1 VARPFVLDKMTWPEV
16 EAARQSIQLVVVPVG
31 STEQHGPNTTFDTD
45 TVRAYGF
52 CKLLEKAMHPRLLV
66 APPVTVGISYHHLK
80 FPGSL
85 TLKPE
90 TMIQYLVDLA
100 WSFAQHGFKRLL
112 FINGHGGNRPVLEL
126 ACVRIKHELGMVVGW
141 AGLMGDT
148 APDVVAAHARTPV
161 NGHACEIETSQLLYL
176 GGADSIRNE
185 TLRAADIKLPGWSKL
200 PIKMPRGFDE
210 ITERG
215 DLGDATQHSM
225 KIGRAVTEAVKDRL
239 VEAIERQL
247 LTQPV

>member
-1 VARPFVLDKMTWPEV
+1 MSRGTAYVLDKMTWPEV
-16 EAARQSIQLVVVPVG
+16 KEALETVKLALVPVG

-52 CKLLEKAMHPRLLV
+52 AKLLAEAMYPRVLV
-66 APPVTVGISYHHLK
+66 APPVTVGLSYHHLR

-90 TMIQYLVDLA
+90 TMIQCLVDIA
-100 WSFAQHGFKRLL
+100 WSLKQHGLNRVL

-126 ACVRIKHELGMVVGW
+126 ACTRIRHELDMVVGW
-141 AGLMGDT
+141 TGLMGDV
-148 APDVVAAHARTPV
+148 AADVVAAHAKTPV

-176 GGADSIRNE
+176 GGEDSVRFAA
-185 TLRAADIKLPGWSKL
+185 LRRADIKMPGWNKN

-215 DLGDATQHSM
+215 DLGDATQYDIE
-225 KIGRAVTEAVKDRL
+225 IGRAVTEAVKERL
-239 VEAIERQL
+239 ISAIEQL
-247 LTQPV
+247 MMG

>member
-1 VARPFVLDKMTWPEV
+1 MARPFVLDKMTWPEV
-16 EAARQSIQLVVVPVG
+16 EAALTTVELVVVPVG

-52 CKLLEKAMHPRLLV
+52 CKLLEKALHPRLLV

-90 TMIQYLVDLA
+90 TMIQYLVDVA
-100 WSFAQHGFKRLL
+100 WSFAQHGIKRIL

-126 ACVRIKHELGMVVGW
+126 ASVRIRHELGMLVGW

-148 APDVVAAHARTPV
+148 APDVVAAHAHSKV
-161 NGHACEIETSQLLYL
+161 HGHACEIETSQLLYL
-176 GGADSIRNE
+176 GGEDSIRGE
-185 TLRAADIKLPGWSKL
+185 SLRTATIKMPGWSKD

-215 DLGDATQHSM
+215 DLGDATHYSM
-225 KIGRAVTEAVKDRL
+225 EIGQAVTEAVKERI

-247 LTQPV
+247 LSQRV